1 LAKILPH
8 LTVLIILSEGGALV
22 LADKGVCCIDEF
34 DKMMDADRTSIH
46 EVMEQQTVSI
56 AKVRMTTLY
65 KEVQISGSVKM
76 PA

>member
-1 LAKILPH
+1 M
-8 LTVLIILSEGGALV
+8 